1 MTYAWYD
8 ILGTVGI
15 RSHYNWVLLTG
26 QRFRLFLAVD
36 QGVGYEER
44 IARGRQDAGVP
55 TSVPFKTETEL
66 SQINGVAIDTA
77 LSISRKQN
85 SWLFLFF
92 AVSQTNE
99 VRAASKRRIGKYA
112 CTSVRIT
119 T

>member
-77 LSISRKQN
+77 LWISRNKIVGCFFFLLFRKQTRCGRR
-85 SWLFLFF
+85 LKG
-92 AVSQTNE
+92 VSVNTH
-99 VRAASKRRIGKYA
+99 VHRCG
-112 CTSVRIT
+112 
-119 T
+119 